1 MTNIKVKVPFG
12 SSSSKMK
19 DTIISESSN
28 KFYTK
33 QQDWIKQSHNIR
45 SKIQ

>member
-1 MTNIKVKVPFG
+1 MTNMKVKVPFG

-19 DTIISESSN
+19 DTVISESPN

-33 QQDWIKQSHNIR
+33 QQDWVKQSHNIR

>member
-19 DTIISESSN
+19 DTILSDSPN
-28 KFYTK
+28 KFYNK
-33 QQDWIKQSHNIR
+33 Q
-45 SKIQ
+45 